1 MAQSKQL
8 QELVM
13 TTAQTRKTPKDDT
26 APAAAIFN
34 YLDTLSAQHEKF
46 AESMKESRARAHR
59 YAEEMSEALLA
70 GQRDM
75 LGIARQ
81 IVGNPTDMGANSK
94 AIMELATAAQ
104 ERSLSLGKFVYTEQA
119 QVGAEVRKFWET
131 SFATPPSFMPSMPA
145 VSNWFPKFQ

>member
-1 MAQSKQL
+1 
-8 QELVM
+8 M

-26 APAAAIFN
+26 APAAAISS
-34 YLDTLSAQHEKF
+34 YLETLSAQHEKF

-59 YAEEMSEALLA
+59 FAEEMSEALLA

-75 LGIARQ
+75 LGVARQ
-81 IVGNPTDMGANSK
+81 FVGNPTDMGANSK
-94 AIMELATAAQ
+94 AMMELATAAQ

-131 SFATPPSFMPSMPA
+131 SLASQPSFMPSMPA
-145 VSNWFPKFQ
+145 MPNWFPKFQ